1 MKIKDFIPKEKYE
14 VTQNK
19 IYELWETVKGRFPY
33 LYKVSKDV
41 KQQSVPMKIG
51 DVVTVKQSFTIDTY
65 SSVID
70 GKPSGKK
77 IPRTVV
83 LFDNGVAIISLD
95 ADSDFAAFKK
105 YVEPNTSTTPTTTD
119 STTATVS
126 TEPTALSKEKEE
138 KGLYIASSVG
148 ALAGLGFAHYRKSS
162 VKGYIG
168 YFILGSIVGSLFYH
182 VIKPKSN
189 AVTTDSSTDKDSSG
203 ASTSTSE
210 KPMDGESAF
219 NMLMSLTKKANP
231 NQPALSDEKKKIFIN
246 AYNGLSDIEK
256 NAFVDASKMIECS
269 SKTTSKDIKD
279 AHIVF
284 ECMTE
289 KGDALQ
295 KKYSK
300 EVLDSMSKKMETAIN
315 SAVK

>member
-19 IYELWETVKGRFPY
+19 VYELWETVKGRFPY

-51 DVVTVKQSFTIDTY
+51 DVVTVKQSFNIDTY
-65 SSVID
+65 ASVID

-83 LFDNGVAIISLD
+83 LFDNGVAIISSD
-95 ADSDFAAFKK
+95 ADSDFVAFKK
-105 YVEPNTSTTPTTTD
+105 YAEPSTSTTPITTD
-119 STTATVS
+119 SATTPTV
-126 TEPTALSKEKEE
+126 TEPTPLSKEKEE

-168 YFILGSIVGSLFYH
+168 YFILGSIVGSLFYN
-182 VIKPKSN
+182 VVKPKSN

-219 NMLMSLTKKANP
+219 NWLMSSMKKINP
-231 NQPALSDEKKKIFIN
+231 NAKLPSDEKKQIFLN
-246 AYNGLSDIEK
+246 AYNTLPDIEK
-256 NAFVDASKMIECS
+256 NAFIDVSKMFECS
-269 SKTTSKDIKD
+269 TTSKDF
-279 AHIVF
+279 AIVSD
-284 ECMTE
+284 CMTQ
-289 KGDALQ
+289 KGAFLE

-300 EVLDSMSKKMETAIN
+300 DVLASMSKKMETALN
-315 SAVK
+315 GLVK

>member
-14 VTQNK
+14 VTQNE

-33 LYKVSKDV
+33 LYKVPKGV

-65 SSVID
+65 SRVID

-77 IPRTVV
+77 IPVTVV
-83 LFDNGVAIISLD
+83 LFDNGVAIISPD
-95 ADSDFAAFKK
+95 VNSDFAAFKK

-126 TEPTALSKEKEE
+126 DETTPLSKEKEE
-138 KGLYIASSVG
+138 KGLYIASSIG

-203 ASTSTSE
+203 ASTSE
-210 KPMDGESAF
+210 KPMDAESAL
-219 NMLMSLTKKANP
+219 NWLISLIKKNNP
-231 NQPALSDEKKKIFIN
+231 NQPDLSDEKKKIFIN
-246 AYNGLSDIEK
+246 NYNTLSDIEK
-256 NAFVDASKMIECS
+256 NAFVDVSKMSECS
-269 SKTTSKDIKD
+269 ATSKDW
-279 AHIVF
+279 AIVSD
-284 ECMTE
+284 CMTQ
-289 KGDALQ
+289 KGAVLE

-300 EVLDSMSKKMETAIN
+300 DVLESMGKKMQTALN